1 MTKRAYVF
9 NPGPAA
15 LPLEVLEEA
24 QQQLVDHEQM
34 GLSIM
39 EMSHRSKYV
48 QQMNDETQRQLLEL
62 LGLQEGEYHVLF
74 MGGGASTQFALL
86 PMNFLTPDTTANY
99 VLTGSFSDKACKEAK
114 FIGNTHVSASSKPD
128 SWKRIPDMQAIQL
141 SERAAYVHI
150 TTNNTIEGSRY
161 NALPETGDVPLFA
174 DMTSDILSRPLP
186 FDRFSLIY
194 AGAQKNL
201 GPAGMT
207 AVILKDEL
215 LQRATKNIPVIM
227 RYETFV
233 KDRSLYNTPPVHAIY
248 MTNLMLQW
256 VKKQGGLGAMEQ
268 LNREKA
274 GLLYD
279 KIDGSGGFYKGIIHP
294 EHRSDMNVTW
304 RMPSEELER
313 EFLEES
319 KKHTF
324 IGLAGHR
331 SVGGLRASTYN
342 AVPREACLA
351 LADFMADFMKRK
363 G

>member
-24 QQQLVDHEQM
+24 QQHLVDHEQM

-48 QQMNDETQRQLLEL
+48 QQLNEETQQLLLEL
-62 LGLQEGEYHVLF
+62 LGLKEGEYHVLF

-86 PMNFLTPDTTANY
+86 PMNFLTPDSVANY
-99 VLTGSFSDKACKEAK
+99 VLTGSFSDKAYSEAK
-114 FIGNTHVSASSKPD
+114 FIGRTNVAASTKAD
-128 SWKRIPDMQAIQL
+128 GWQRIPDPNDIHL
-141 SERAAYVHI
+141 SDQPAYVHI

-161 NALPETGDVPLFA
+161 NVLPEVGDIPLFA

-201 GPAGMT
+201 GPAGVT
-207 AVILKDEL
+207 AVILKDDL
-215 LQRATKNIPVIM
+215 LQRAAKNIPVIL

-248 MTNLMLQW
+248 MTNLMLHW
-256 VKKQGGLGAMEQ
+256 VKKQGGLPAMEQ

-279 KIDGSGGFYKGIIHP
+279 VIDGSGGYYQGIIHP

-304 RMPSEELER
+304 RMPNEELER
-313 EFLEES
+313 IFLEES
-319 KKHTF
+319 KQHNF

-331 SVGGLRASTYN
+331 SVGGLRASAYN
-342 AVPREACLA
+342 AVPREACQA
-351 LADFMADFMKRK
+351 LADFMTDFMKRN